1 MAESLFNL
9 AGRSALV
16 TGAARGLGAAM
27 AEALGQ
33 AGARLFLNDID
44 EAALSA
50 RCKALT
56 ADGVQAEGVVFDVCD
71 AAGVARAM
79 TEIKSRM
86 RPSRYSRQQRRD
98 RDLQGPGGYGA

>member
-44 EAALSA
+44 EVALTV
-50 RCKALT
+50 RCKAFS
-56 ADGVQAEGVVFDVCD
+56 AGGIHAEGVVFDVCD
-71 AAGVARAM
+71 AVAVARAM
-79 TEIKSRM
+79 TQIKSRCGHLDILVNNAGIAI
-86 RPSRYSRQQRRD
+86 YKGLVD
-98 RDLQGPGGYGA
+98 T